1 MTNSI
6 AMILISCLF
15 LFLMVFFIVFYSI
28 KSYYQIKKNSIRN
41 GFLLFEVDVDL
52 KRVRI
57 NNDIEIL
64 NYIPEFIIDLQIK
77 NGEWFDIN
85 LFLNF
90 FDKDTKKFLL
100 RQLIAKIKKLVKRF
114 LMLCS
119 KAVTMMLHIICL

>member
-6 AMILISCLF
+6 AMISISCLV
-15 LFLMVFFIVFYSI
+15 LFLTVFFIVFYSI

-41 GFLLFEVDVDL
+41 GFLLFEVDADL

-64 NYIPEFIIDLQIK
+64 NYIPEFIIDLQVK